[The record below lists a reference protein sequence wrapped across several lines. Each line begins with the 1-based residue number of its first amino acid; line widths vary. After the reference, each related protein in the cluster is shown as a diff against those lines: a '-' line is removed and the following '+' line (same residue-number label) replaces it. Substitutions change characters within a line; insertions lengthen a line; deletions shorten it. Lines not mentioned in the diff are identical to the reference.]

1 MAIQMSENFKLLSKE
16 ALDGRI
22 SYKSLSE
29 MVSMQDSYLY
39 DGCLATIEGDATKK
53 IYQWWSSNAIDST
66 LGKWRELK
74 FNEDIIN
81 DEIISTEST
90 WSSEKIDEQIKLKDV
105 VKDITI
111 ESIEE
116 LGSENIVY
124 RVSGYQ
130 NIYPV
135 GYEYGY
141 KRDDCRNALNKYL
154 GNLYIKK
161 EDNNYIKITEVI
173 ITNVSG
179 VGTNVQIKTE
189 EGNIIDVIEYVSYGE
204 NQNPVTSL
212 IDIYLKEF
220 KTYAKD
226 TLLAIINDENENDKN
241 STWSSYKIK
250 EYVSSTSR
258 EIENKLLY
266 STEGNM
272 GYIKIGEFLPHTDNG
287 YMKHV
292 SFKYSTLMYIN
303 SDGSLKSIPFQ
314 LTIQARG
321 KDKTEEIVSFDG
333 FLNEYDS
340 SFFDIEVYSDCYIP
354 KDETENAIRRYVV
367 YLKTKKSYY
376 ILIQGALQY
385 SENLGEIFGGFKP
398 SIESPIISEIPLGEV
413 NNGQKMEL
421 IDSLSSAIAD
431 KRVLCIK
438 DISTSTTTEIDD
450 TLTIEHA
457 AADAK
462 VTGDLIRGVID
473 NQAGVSNRLE
483 GLEWTP
489 GFHDSTGA
497 LISFV
502 DFWHTVVPVT
512 PGETLYFNWH
522 FKQLTITFFN
532 SANNFVT
539 YGSYATTDSDVS
551 IVIPD
556 DPTIMYMSIPCRI
569 GMCGGLIMSSE
580 RICNRG
586 NVPEISSLYITS
598 GNLTRLTAD
607 SEFYHPQNL
616 LGYVS
621 KNSESET
628 GWRVI
633 FTEKGNIDF
642 GFGQGHIILARHRTN
657 NWFFA
662 ISTGINSDGSTLTPS
677 NAKLYIFGPN
687 NGYIELKQGEIIPS
701 TWTKRFYNSR
711 IIKTDDSQVVTLRSK
726 YLSDTV
732 RFTYSQ
738 LAELTTGTAA
748 EVSVSDIV
756 PCSGCICLPQ
766 ATTVYENTSIIS
778 FFSSEIV
785 PAYSTIDISSGETNH
800 WMNKKWYCYGT
811 SMTDI
816 SMNGYA
822 EKLANLAGLEMH
834 NFGIGGGGI
843 ISSLSHG
850 GNVKNRVKTL
860 SDGKAEAD
868 LITVEVIPNDMSG
881 TLGDPTNP
889 QADTFVEALYDII
902 EYLQTNTNAQIV
914 ILIATRSVYNYQ
926 NTSEQYPPESSS
938 ITKWRE
944 WEKAT
949 IEVCERCGVQCW
961 NGAGESSLGYYRMM
975 KDNNKYVQDQ
985 IHLTNVGAYNL
996 AQFYYNK
1003 LKHLPLFYT
1012 TY

>member
-53 IYQWWSSNAIDST
+53 IYQWWSSNAIDSI

-90 WSSEKIDEQIKLKDV
+90 WSSKKIDEQIKLKDV
-105 VKDITI
+105 IKDITV

-124 RVSGYQ
+124 RVSGYR

-141 KRDDCRNALNKYL
+141 KRDDCKNALDKYL

-173 ITNVSG
+173 INNVPE

-189 EGNIIDVIEYVSYGE
+189 EGNILDVINYLDGSS
-204 NQNPVTSL
+204 PVTSL

-250 EYVSSTSR
+250 EYVSSASR
-258 EIENKLLY
+258 EIENKSLY
-266 STEGNM
+266 SASSNM
-272 GYIKIGEFLPHTDNG
+272 GYIKIGEFLSHTDMG

-292 SFKYSTLMYIN
+292 SFKEGLLQYLL

-321 KDKTEEIVSFDG
+321 INKTDEIVSFDG

-354 KDETENAIRRYVV
+354 EDETENVIRRYVV
-367 YLKTKKSYY
+367 YLKAKKKAW

-398 SIESPIISEIPLGEV
+398 SIGSPIISEIPLGEV
-413 NNGQKMEL
+413 NNGQEMEL
-421 IDSLSSAIAD
+421 IDSLSLAIAD
-431 KRVLCIK
+431 KRVYCIK
-438 DISTSTTTEIDD
+438 DTTTKVDN
-450 TLTIEHA
+450 TLTTENA

-489 GFHDSTGA
+489 GFHNTTGT
-497 LISFV
+497 LTTHV

-522 FKQLTITFFN
+522 FKQLTIAFFDGD
-532 SANNFVT
+532 NNFVT

-687 NGYIELKQGEIIPS
+687 NGYIQLKQGNLLPS
-701 TWTKRFYNSR
+701 TWTKRFYNTR
-711 IIKTDDSQVVTLRSK
+711 ITKTDDSQVVTLMSK

-756 PCSGCICLPQ
+756 PCSGCVCLPSSS
-766 ATTVYENTSIIS
+766 AYENFSIIG

-785 PAYSTIDISSGETNH
+785 PAYSTIDISSGANH

-843 ISSLSHG
+843 ISSLPHG

-860 SDGKAEAD
+860 TDGKAEAD

-902 EYLQTNTNAQIV
+902 KYLQTNTNAQIV

-975 KDNNKYVQDQ
+975 KDNNKYVKDQ
-985 IHLTNVGAYNL
+985 IHLTDVGAYNL

>member
-1 MAIQMSENFKLLSKE
+1 MSYNIVQNDGTLKNIAGGESK
-16 ALDGRI
+16 
-22 SYKSLSE
+22 
-29 MVSMQDSYLY
+29 
-39 DGCLATIEGDATKK
+39 
-53 IYQWWSSNAIDST
+53 N
-66 LGKWRELK
+66 
-74 FNEDIIN
+74 IIN

-105 VKDITI
+105 VKDITV
-111 ESIEE
+111 ESVEE

-124 RVSGYQ
+124 RVSGYR

-141 KRDDCRNALNKYL
+141 TRNDCENALNKYL

-161 EDNNYIKITEVI
+161 DDNYIKITEVI
-173 ITNVSG
+173 INNVPE
-179 VGTNVQIKTE
+179 VGSNVQIKTE
-189 EGNIIDVIEYVSYGE
+189 EGNIIDVIDYIPSGS
-204 NQNPVTSL
+204 QIPVNL

-226 TLLAIINDENENDKN
+226 TLLAIINDENNNDKN

-250 EYVSSTSR
+250 EYVSSASR
-258 EIENKLLY
+258 EIENKSLY
-266 STEGNM
+266 SASGNM
-272 GYIKIGEFLPHTDNG
+272 GYIKIGEFLSHTDMG

-292 SFKYSTLMYIN
+292 SFKYSTLMYLL

-321 KDKTEEIVSFDG
+321 INKTDEIVSFDG

-354 KDETENAIRRYVV
+354 EDETEKTIRRYVV
-367 YLKTKKSYY
+367 YLKAKKKAY
-376 ILIQGALQY
+376 IMIQGALQY
-385 SENLGEIFGGFKP
+385 SKNLGEIFGGFEP
-398 SIESPIISEIPLGEV
+398 SIGSPIISEIPLGEV
-413 NNGQKMEL
+413 NNGQEMEL
-421 IDSLSSAIAD
+421 IDSLSLAIAD
-431 KRVLCIK
+431 KRVYCIK
-438 DISTSTTTEIDD
+438 DISTTTEIDD
-450 TLTIEHA
+450 TLTVEHA

-462 VTGDLIRGVID
+462 VTGDLIRGIID
-473 NQAGVSNRLE
+473 NQGGVSNRLE

-489 GFHDSTGA
+489 GFHTTTGA
-497 LISFV
+497 ITTFV
-502 DFWHTVVPVT
+502 DYWHTVVPVT

-522 FKQLTITFFN
+522 FKQLTITFFD
-532 SANNFVT
+532 SGYNFVT
-539 YGSYATTDSDVS
+539 YGSYNTTDSDVS

-556 DPTIMYMSIPCRI
+556 NPTIMYMSIPCRVGI
-569 GMCGGLIMSSE
+569 CGGLIMSSE

-598 GNLTRLTAD
+598 GNLTRFTAD
-607 SEFYHPQNL
+607 SDYYHPQNL

-621 KNSESET
+621 KNSESEI

-642 GFGQGHIILARHRTN
+642 GFSNGFMILARHKTN
-657 NWFFA
+657 NCFFA
-662 ISTGINSDGSTLTPS
+662 MSTGTNSDDTLTPS

-687 NGYIELKQGEIIPS
+687 NGYIQLKQGGITPS
-701 TWTKRFYNSR
+701 TWTKRFYNTR
-711 IIKTDDSQVVTLRSK
+711 ITKTDDSQVVTLKSK

-738 LAELTTGTAA
+738 LAELTTGTAVEMSA
-748 EVSVSDIV
+748 SDII
-756 PCSGCICLPQ
+756 PCSGCVCLPSSS
-766 ATTVYENTSIIS
+766 AYENVSVMG

-822 EKLANLAGLEMH
+822 EKLADLSGLEMH

-926 NTSEQYPPESSS
+926 DKTVQYTPDSSS

-944 WEKAT
+944 WENAT
-949 IEVCERCGVQCW
+949 IEVCERCGIQCW

-975 KDNNKYVQDQ
+975 KDNNKYVKDQ

>member
-1 MAIQMSENFKLLSKE
+1 MSYNIVQNDGTLKNIAGGESK
-16 ALDGRI
+16 
-22 SYKSLSE
+22 
-29 MVSMQDSYLY
+29 
-39 DGCLATIEGDATKK
+39 
-53 IYQWWSSNAIDST
+53 N
-66 LGKWRELK
+66 
-74 FNEDIIN
+74 IIN

-105 VKDITI
+105 VKDITV
-111 ESIEE
+111 ESVEE

-124 RVSGYQ
+124 RVSGYR

-141 KRDDCRNALNKYL
+141 TRNDCENALNKYL

-161 EDNNYIKITEVI
+161 DDNYIKITEVI
-173 ITNVSG
+173 INNVPE
-179 VGTNVQIKTE
+179 VGSNVQIKTE
-189 EGNIIDVIEYVSYGE
+189 EGNIIDVIDYIPSGS
-204 NQNPVTSL
+204 QIPVNL

-226 TLLAIINDENENDKN
+226 TLLAIINDENNNDKN

-250 EYVSSTSR
+250 EYVSSASR
-258 EIENKLLY
+258 EIENKSLY
-266 STEGNM
+266 SASGNM
-272 GYIKIGEFLPHTDNG
+272 GYIKIGEFLSHTDMG

-292 SFKYSTLMYIN
+292 SFKYSTLMYLL

-321 KDKTEEIVSFDG
+321 INKTDEIVSFDG

-354 KDETENAIRRYVV
+354 EDETEKTIRRYVV
-367 YLKTKKSYY
+367 YLKAKKKAY
-376 ILIQGALQY
+376 IMIQGALQY
-385 SENLGEIFGGFKP
+385 SKNLGEIFGGFEP
-398 SIESPIISEIPLGEV
+398 SIGSPIISEIPLGEV
-413 NNGQKMEL
+413 NNGQEMEL
-421 IDSLSSAIAD
+421 IDSLSLAIAD
-431 KRVLCIK
+431 KRVYCIK
-438 DISTSTTTEIDD
+438 DISTTTEIDD
-450 TLTIEHA
+450 TLTVEHA

-462 VTGDLIRGVID
+462 VTGDLIRGIID
-473 NQAGVSNRLE
+473 NQGGVSNRLE

-489 GFHDSTGA
+489 GFHTTTGA
-497 LISFV
+497 ITTFV
-502 DFWHTVVPVT
+502 DYWHTVVPVT

-522 FKQLTITFFN
+522 FKQLTITFFD
-532 SANNFVT
+532 SGYNFVT
-539 YGSYATTDSDVS
+539 YGSYNTTDSDVS

-556 DPTIMYMSIPCRI
+556 NPTIMYMSIPCRVGI
-569 GMCGGLIMSSE
+569 CGGLIMSSE

-598 GNLTRLTAD
+598 GNLTRFTAD
-607 SEFYHPQNL
+607 SDYYHPQNL

-621 KNSESET
+621 KNSESEI

-642 GFGQGHIILARHRTN
+642 GFSNGFMILARHKTN
-657 NWFFA
+657 NCFFA
-662 ISTGINSDGSTLTPS
+662 MSTGTNSDDTLTPS

-687 NGYIELKQGEIIPS
+687 NGYIQLKQGGITPS
-701 TWTKRFYNSR
+701 TWTKRFYNTR
-711 IIKTDDSQVVTLRSK
+711 ITKTDDSQVVTLKSK

-738 LAELTTGTAA
+738 LAELTTGTAVEMSA
-748 EVSVSDIV
+748 SDII
-756 PCSGCICLPQ
+756 PCSGCVCLPSSS
-766 ATTVYENTSIIS
+766 AYENVSVMG

-822 EKLANLAGLEMH
+822 EKLADLSGLEMH

-926 NTSEQYPPESSS
+926 DKTVQYTPDSSS
-938 ITKWRE
+938 ITNWRE
-944 WEKAT
+944 WENAT
-949 IEVCERCGVQCW
+949 IEVCERCGIQCW

-975 KDNNKYVQDQ
+975 KDNNKYVKDQ

>member
-1 MAIQMSENFKLLSKE
+1 MSYNIVQNDGTLKNIAGGESK
-16 ALDGRI
+16 
-22 SYKSLSE
+22 
-29 MVSMQDSYLY
+29 
-39 DGCLATIEGDATKK
+39 
-53 IYQWWSSNAIDST
+53 N
-66 LGKWRELK
+66 
-74 FNEDIIN
+74 IIN

-105 VKDITI
+105 VKDITV

-124 RVSGYQ
+124 RVSGYR

-141 KRDDCRNALNKYL
+141 TRNDCENALNKYL

-161 EDNNYIKITEVI
+161 DDNYIKITEVI
-173 ITNVSG
+173 INNVPE
-179 VGTNVQIKTE
+179 VGSNVQIKTE
-189 EGNIIDVIEYVSYGE
+189 EGNIIDVIDYIPSGS
-204 NQNPVTSL
+204 QIPVSL

-226 TLLAIINDENENDKN
+226 TLLAIINDENDNDKN

-250 EYVSSTSR
+250 EYVSSASR
-258 EIENKLLY
+258 EIENKSLY
-266 STEGNM
+266 SASGNM
-272 GYIKIGEFLPHTDNG
+272 GYIKIGEFLSHTDMG

-292 SFKYSTLMYIN
+292 SFKYSTLMYLL

-321 KDKTEEIVSFDG
+321 INKTDEIVSFDG

-354 KDETENAIRRYVV
+354 EDETEKTIRRYVV
-367 YLKTKKSYY
+367 YLKAKKKAY
-376 ILIQGALQY
+376 IMIQGALQY
-385 SENLGEIFGGFKP
+385 SKNLGEIFGGFEP
-398 SIESPIISEIPLGEV
+398 SIGSPIISEIPLGEV
-413 NNGQKMEL
+413 NNGQEMEL
-421 IDSLSSAIAD
+421 IDSLSLAIAD
-431 KRVLCIK
+431 KRVYCIK
-438 DISTSTTTEIDD
+438 DISTTAEIDD
-450 TLTIEHA
+450 TLTVEHA

-462 VTGDLIRGVID
+462 VTGDLIRGIID
-473 NQAGVSNRLE
+473 NQGGVSNRLE

-489 GFHDSTGA
+489 GFHTTTGA
-497 LISFV
+497 ITTFV
-502 DFWHTVVPVT
+502 DYWHTVVPVT

-522 FKQLTITFFN
+522 FKQLTITFFD
-532 SANNFVT
+532 SGYNFVT
-539 YGSYATTDSDVS
+539 YGSYNTTDSDVS

-556 DPTIMYMSIPCRI
+556 NPTIMYMSIPCRVGI
-569 GMCGGLIMSSE
+569 CGGLIMSSE

-598 GNLTRLTAD
+598 GNLTRFTAD
-607 SEFYHPQNL
+607 SDYYHPQNL

-621 KNSESET
+621 KNSESEI

-642 GFGQGHIILARHRTN
+642 GFSNGFMILARHKTN
-657 NWFFA
+657 NCFFA
-662 ISTGINSDGSTLTPS
+662 MSTGTNSDDTLTPS

-687 NGYIELKQGEIIPS
+687 NGYIQLKQGGITPS
-701 TWTKRFYNSR
+701 TWTKRFYNTR
-711 IIKTDDSQVVTLRSK
+711 ITKTDDSQVVTLKSK

-738 LAELTTGTAA
+738 LAELTTGTAVEMSA
-748 EVSVSDIV
+748 SDII
-756 PCSGCICLPQ
+756 PCSGCVCLPSSS
-766 ATTVYENTSIIS
+766 AYENVSVMG

-785 PAYSTIDISSGETNH
+785 PVYSTIDISSGETNH

-822 EKLANLAGLEMH
+822 EKLADLSGLEMH

-926 NTSEQYPPESSS
+926 DKTVQYTPNSSS

-944 WEKAT
+944 WENAT
-949 IEVCERCGVQCW
+949 IEVCERCGIQCW

-975 KDNNKYVQDQ
+975 KDNNKYVKDQ